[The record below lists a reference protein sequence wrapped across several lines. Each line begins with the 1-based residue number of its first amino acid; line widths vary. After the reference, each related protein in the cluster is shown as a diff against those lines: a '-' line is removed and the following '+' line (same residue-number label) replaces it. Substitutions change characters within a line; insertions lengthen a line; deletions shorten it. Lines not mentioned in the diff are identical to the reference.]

1 MPVAAF
7 DRVFLNATGACLPGA
22 PIGNDAIDRYIAPLN
37 RVSSA
42 MRRRIL
48 AENGIRTRHYAIDE
62 SGDTRMSNAAM
73 AAAAVRDCLGSGD
86 GPAPAGLG
94 GATLLCTASSGSD
107 LVLPGLANMVQG
119 ELAAQPLA
127 TASFHGVCAAS
138 MAALHH
144 AALAIEHGDHRQ
156 ALVVA
161 SELPSR
167 MFKRSRFAPAGYDTD
182 FDAHFLRWMLS
193 DGAGALHLAQGPDTR
208 PGPDS
213 DTQPLP
219 ALRLHWVHQR
229 SFSGD
234 YPVCMQMGGSSDPGK
249 GWLDYPSFS
258 DADAD
263 GAMLLRQDV
272 RLLPQ
277 LFDLAI
283 HEYVQLVEQ
292 GLVHSDQ
299 VDHFLCHYS
308 SQRFAPVVAD
318 CLDRARLTIPA
329 ARWYSN
335 LAWRG
340 NTGSASILI
349 MLHDFLR
356 ERAVRPGEKILL
368 FVPESGRFTVAFA
381 LLEVV
386 DPGAVAARP
395 ARPASVPTPT
405 PVQAAPGTDG
415 DGVLPPPPHE
425 AAAASDPA
433 LAQLLREL
441 AAVWHDYRSSLWRT
455 PMVRRIVER
464 RFRHDDYLRWMACW
478 IPQVREGSHWMR
490 KAAGNLGPRF
500 SAIASTIVGHAAD
513 EQLDFQILFDD
524 YRKAGGQVADID
536 SLRRNPGGEALNAYL
551 HARAAQAD
559 ALGLLGSIYVI
570 EGTGNRVV
578 PALLPLIRAQLE
590 LPAGAL
596 RFLHYHGENDVRHLQ
611 RWLDAVGAA
620 LEIEPA
626 LAQDIVSTARDTARL
641 YLMQMDSIG

>member
-1 MPVAAF
+1 
-7 DRVFLNATGACLPGA
+7 
-22 PIGNDAIDRYIAPLN
+22 
-37 RVSSA
+37 
-42 MRRRIL
+42 
-48 AENGIRTRHYAIDE
+48 
-62 SGDTRMSNAAM
+62 
-73 AAAAVRDCLGSGD
+73 
-86 GPAPAGLG
+86 
-94 GATLLCTASSGSD
+94 
-107 LVLPGLANMVQG
+107 
-119 ELAAQPLA
+119 
-127 TASFHGVCAAS
+127 
-138 MAALHH
+138 
-144 AALAIEHGDHRQ
+144 
-156 ALVVA
+156 
-161 SELPSR
+161 
-167 MFKRSRFAPAGYDTD
+167 
-182 FDAHFLRWMLS
+182 
-193 DGAGALHLAQGPDTR
+193 
-208 PGPDS
+208 
-213 DTQPLP
+213 
-219 ALRLHWVHQR
+219 
-229 SFSGD
+229 
-234 YPVCMQMGGSSDPGK
+234 
-249 GWLDYPSFS
+249 
-258 DADAD
+258 
-263 GAMLLRQDV
+263 
-272 RLLPQ
+272 
-277 LFDLAI
+277 
-283 HEYVQLVEQ
+283 
-292 GLVHSDQ
+292 
-299 VDHFLCHYS
+299 
-308 SQRFAPVVAD
+308 
-318 CLDRARLTIPA
+318 DRARLTIPA

-356 ERAVRPGEKILL
+356 ERAVKPGQKILL

-386 DPGAVAARP
+386 DPHARGAA
-395 ARPASVPTPT
+395 PTPT
-405 PVQAAPGTDG
+405 PTPTPTPAPAPAPTQAQAAPGTG
-415 DGVLPPPPHE
+415 GHSALPPPPHE
-425 AAAASDPA
+425 ADATSDPA

-464 RFRHDDYLRWMACW
+464 RFGRDDYLRWMACW

-490 KAAGNLGPRF
+490 RAAGNLGPRF